1 MSDTVIQVENLGK
14 KFRRGARPAYA
25 RFSELLVGYA
35 RDGACWAKDHTVGV
49 FSRGKGRDKVVELGD
64 REFWALKDVSFEVKR
79 GEVLGIIGRN
89 GAGKSTLLKLL
100 SRISRPTTGEIR
112 LRGRVGSLL
121 EVGTGFHPE
130 LTGRENIYLN
140 GTILGMRKGEVDR
153 KFDEIVDFAEIEQFL
168 DTPVKHYS
176 SGMYMRLA
184 FAVAAHLESE
194 ILVVDEVLA
203 VGDSGFQRKSLG
215 KMGEVAGRGRT
226 VLLVSHTMSAIRR
239 LCGRVLWI
247 DQGRTRVDGSPT
259 DVTLEYMHVLDSA
272 SSVGAARESL
282 HRLPQDPAFRLL
294 DVRVRQAGCETLQ
307 VGNGEPLDVD
317 IVYEVRCV
325 MQKLRVYFD
334 LCDGDEDI
342 LIRSFHDEHEDGGSS
357 VLPGVYRSR
366 ATIPGMLLA
375 PRSYHLV
382 VRAAVYNDRSLTG
395 DGLRLNLVV
404 RNTSPINRA
413 YAGDCVRSKLQP
425 EIRWETSEE
434 YRR

>member
-1 MSDTVIQVENLGK
+1 MSDTVIQVDSLGK
-14 KFRRGARPAYA
+14 KFRRGVRPSYA

-35 RDGACWAKDHTVGV
+35 RDGARWAKDRTVGV
-49 FSRGKGRDKVVELGD
+49 FSRGKGKAAELGEH
-64 REFWALKDVSFEVKR
+64 EFWALKDVSFEVKR
-79 GEVLGIIGRN
+79 GEVLGIVGRN

-140 GTILGMRKGEVDR
+140 GTILGMRKSEIDR
-153 KFDEIVDFAEIEQFL
+153 RFDEIVTFAEIDQFL

-194 ILVVDEVLA
+194 ILLVDEVLA
-203 VGDSGFQRKSLG
+203 VGDAGFQRKCLG

-239 LCGRVLWI
+239 LCGRALWI
-247 DQGRTRVDGSPT
+247 DQGRIRMGGPGA
-259 DVTLEYMHVLDSA
+259 DVTLKYLHALDSTD
-272 SSVGAARESL
+272 SPGTAREAL
-282 HRLPQDPAFRLL
+282 QGLPHDPAFRLL
-294 DVRVRQAGCETLQ
+294 DVRVRQAGSETLL
-307 VGNGEPLDVD
+307 VGNGEPLDIE
-317 IVYEVRCV
+317 IVYEVRWA

-342 LIRSFHDEHEDGGSS
+342 LIRSFHDEHADGLLS

-366 ATIPGMLLA
+366 ATVPARLLA
-375 PRSYHLV
+375 PRNYLLV
-382 VRAAVYNDRSLTG
+382 VRATVHNDRSLTG

-413 YAGDCVRSKLQP
+413 YADDCVRSKLQP
-425 EIRWETSEE
+425 EIRWQTSEE
-434 YRR
+434 CRR